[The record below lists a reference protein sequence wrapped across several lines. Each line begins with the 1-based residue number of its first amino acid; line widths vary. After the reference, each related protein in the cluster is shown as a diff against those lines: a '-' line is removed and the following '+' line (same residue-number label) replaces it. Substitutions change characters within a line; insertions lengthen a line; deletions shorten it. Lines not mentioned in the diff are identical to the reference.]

1 MITLSSIHDIQVIR
15 YALGV
20 TIAIAIASAMQTPLS
35 YLLPVLTA
43 LLLPRLLTRV
53 GLKRDSSAGNPGLA
67 YIRDSLF
74 AFAVGYIF
82 TSLLLPF
89 PILYIPLLG
98 ITLFQVYYYLNR
110 GGSFWLVL
118 SLIINLL
125 VLPVLAQ
132 YYQGLAIGVA
142 FELVV
147 HSLLTLVVIVITNL
161 LVPVPAA
168 LQQVDDSPVTVFKPG
183 YDPDAA
189 KRALISSMATLPVA
203 LLFVAEVWVSQLP
216 VIIFVA
222 TFTLV
227 PAIDRSRMA
236 AIGSISATILGGVV
250 AYITYWLLVAVPQ
263 YYFAVLVMLFLS
275 LINGRLIFSGHKLA
289 PILPSAMVG
298 IIILI
303 NGSLSAD
310 SSFTDTFF
318 KRLLLMSLAA
328 VYVVIALR
336 VVNAYWPRRP
346 DAATAIEPANDP
358 GR

>member
-1 MITLSSIHDIQVIR
+1 LIVLNTIHDIQVTR
-15 YALGV
+15 YTLGV
-20 TIAIAIASAMQTPLS
+20 TMATAIAFAMQTPLS

-43 LLLPRLLTRV
+43 LLLPKMLSRV
-53 GLKRDSSAGNPGLA
+53 GLKRERSGDNPGLV
-67 YIRDSLF
+67 YMRDSVF
-74 AFAVGYIF
+74 AFAVGYVF

-89 PILYIPLLG
+89 PVLYIPLLG
-98 ITLFQVYYYLNR
+98 IALFQTYYYLNR

-125 VLPVLAQ
+125 VLPVLGQ
-132 YYQGLAIGVA
+132 YYQGLAIGIA
-142 FELVV
+142 FELVL
-147 HSLLTLVVIVITNL
+147 HSLLTLMVIIVTNL
-161 LVPVPAA
+161 LVPVPAC
-168 LQQVDDSPVTVFKPG
+168 LQQVDDSPVTVFRPG

-189 KRALISSMATLPVA
+189 KRASISTIVTLPVA
-203 LLFVAEVWVSQLP
+203 LLFVAEVWAGQLP

-227 PAIDRSRMA
+227 PAIDRSRVA
-236 AIGSISATILGGVV
+236 ALGSISATILGGVV

-263 YYFAVLVMLFLS
+263 YYFAVLVMLALS
-275 LINGRLIFSGHKLA
+275 LLNGRLIFSGYKLA
-289 PILPSAMVG
+289 PILPSAMVA

-346 DAATAIEPANDP
+346 DVAPAVQP
-358 GR
+358 GG

>member
-1 MITLSSIHDIQVIR
+1 MISLNTIHDIQVVR

-20 TIAIAIASAMQTPLS
+20 TIASAIAFAMDTPLS
-35 YLLPVLTA
+35 FLLPVLTA
-43 LLLPRLLTRV
+43 MLLPKLLARV
-53 GLKRDSSAGNPGLA
+53 GLKRERSGASPGLI

-74 AFAVGYIF
+74 AFAVGYVF

-98 ITLFQVYYYLNR
+98 IALFQTYYYLNR

-132 YYQGLAIGVA
+132 YYQGIAVGVA
-142 FELVV
+142 LELVV
-147 HSLLTLVVIVITNL
+147 HSLLTLAVIIVTNL
-161 LVPVPAA
+161 LVPVSAS
-168 LQQVDDSPVTVFKPG
+168 LQQSDDTPAPVFRPG
-183 YDPDAA
+183 YDADAA
-189 KRALISSMATLPVA
+189 KRALISSIVTLPVV
-203 LLFVAEVWVSQLP
+203 LIFIAEAWAGQLP

-227 PAIDRSRMA
+227 PAIDRSKMA
-236 AIGSISATILGGVV
+236 AIGSISATVMGGII
-250 AYITYWLLVAVPQ
+250 AYITYWFLVAVPQ
-263 YYFAVLVMLFLS
+263 YYFVVLLMLALS
-275 LINGRLIFSGHKLA
+275 LLNGRFIFSGHKLA

-303 NGSLSAD
+303 NGSLAAD

-318 KRLLLMSLAA
+318 TRLFLMSLAA
-328 VYVVIALR
+328 IYVVVALR
-336 VVNAYWPRRP
+336 VVNAYWQGRSGV
-346 DAATAIEPANDP
+346 AAISESGT
-358 GR
+358 R